1 MKRYMSV
8 FYLIARE
15 SIYKLFA
22 VLTVSVTIQTA
33 LFSISCKN
41 GTEFV
46 RVDSIFD
53 DSKIQYIFF
62 VAIIASAV
70 LLCKTGMQFSSQCG
84 YTLRRLRI
92 PEKAV
97 FALQSLYN
105 FTVLFFIVCT
115 EIILCFLLAEKG
127 ISYISD
133 EYVTNQSIYIL
144 FYSNEFLQ
152 NMFCGQDAL
161 RIVRNICTGFA
172 LSVNYAA
179 FSFLSRYGRRWLA
192 VIPVTAVLIIYAEQ
206 LNAGVFDLIMSG
218 LMLASAFAAVIK
230 VMRRDKYAL

>member
-1 MKRYMSV
+1 MKRHISV

-15 SIYKLFA
+15 SIYKLLA
-22 VLTVSVTIQTA
+22 VMAISVA
-33 LFSISCKN
+33 LQLLLFNISCSN
-41 GTEFV
+41 GLQFV

-53 DSKIQYIFF
+53 GSKIQYVFF
-62 VAIIASAV
+62 ATIIALAV
-70 LLCKTGMQFSSQCG
+70 LLCKTGMQFSSQSG

-97 FALQSLYN
+97 FALQSIYN

-115 EIILCFLLAEKG
+115 EIVLCFLLAEKG
-127 ISYISD
+127 IAHLPD
-133 EYVTNQSIYIL
+133 EYVTNQSIYIA